1 MSININEQD
10 LALVEQLGID
20 PTVIRT
26 LFGRDTSTKSPHQ
39 SGLSEHEKQL
49 LKQGGARIP
58 ENEERLEIKKRH
70 ARALIAE
77 CKSLLEHSMDS
88 REVSKLLEVPEE
100 QVERMARQSP
110 RRLQSIMLR
119 NGQLRFPAWQFTDSG
134 MLPSLELLLTIPGFS
149 ENPVKV
155 SRFMCL
161 SNSELEVE
169 GQCLSPRE
177 WLLNGLDIHPILAEL
192 QTTILD

>member
-26 LFGRDTSTKSPHQ
+26 LFGRDTSTKSPPQ

-49 LKQGGARIP
+49 LKQGGARLP
-58 ENEERLEIKKRH
+58 ENEEQLEIKKRH

-88 REVSKLLEVPEE
+88 REVSKLLGVPEE
-100 QVERMARQSP
+100 QVELMARQLP
-110 RRLQSIMLR
+110 RGLQAITLR
-119 NGQLRFPAWQFTDSG
+119 DGQLRFPAWQFTDSG
-134 MLPSLELLLTIPGFS
+134 TLPSLEQL
-149 ENPVKV
+149 
-155 SRFMCL
+155 
-161 SNSELEVE
+161 
-169 GQCLSPRE
+169 
-177 WLLNGLDIHPILAEL
+177 
-192 QTTILD
+192 